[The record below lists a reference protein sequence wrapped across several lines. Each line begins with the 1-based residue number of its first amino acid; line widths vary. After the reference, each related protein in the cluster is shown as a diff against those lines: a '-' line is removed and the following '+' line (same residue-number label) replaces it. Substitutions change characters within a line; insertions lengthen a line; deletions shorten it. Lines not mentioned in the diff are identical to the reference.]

1 MPPVQ
6 IALYIVLGIALAISV
21 VTDLRSRLIYNL
33 VTVPT
38 LVIALALRAALV
50 GWRGAGVESAPFG
63 LLPGLVGLVC
73 GGLIFYVMYLV
84 GGMGGGDV
92 KLMAAVGAALGFPV
106 VLYALMFTALVG
118 GLMAVLLLLWQGSL
132 LETFVGMGKKI
143 AEVLHLKREEG
154 PKPPA
159 KYVPYGVAI
168 ALGSIWAVAWDL
180 THPLL
185 ESVAR

>member
-6 IALYIVLGIALAISV
+6 IALYVVLGIALAISV

-33 VTVPT
+33 VTIPT
-38 LVIALALRAALV
+38 LVIALGLRAALV
-50 GWRGAGVESAPFG
+50 GWRGTGLENAPYG
-63 LLPGLVGLVC
+63 LLPGLVGFVC
-73 GGLIFYVMYLV
+73 GGLIFYVMFLF

-118 GLMAVLLLLWQGSL
+118 GLMAILVLLWDGSL
-132 LETFVGMGKKI
+132 ARTFVGMGKKL
-143 AEVLHLKREEG
+143 AHVLHIKRVDG
-154 PKPPA
+154 PAPER

-180 THPLL
+180 THPIF
-185 ESVAR
+185 ETVAR

>member
-6 IALYIVLGIALAISV
+6 IALYVVLGIALAISV
-21 VTDLRSRLIYNL
+21 VTDLRSRLIYNV

-50 GWRGAGVESAPFG
+50 GWRGAGAENAAFG
-63 LLPGLVGLVC
+63 VLPGLVGLAC
-73 GGLIFYVMYLV
+73 GGLIFYLMYLV

-92 KLMAAVGAALGFPV
+92 KLMAAVGAVLGFPV

-118 GLMAVLLLLWQGSL
+118 GLMAILVLLWQGSL
-132 LETFVGMGKKI
+132 VLTFLGMGKKL
-143 AEVLHLKREEG
+143 AHALHIRRDEG
-154 PKPPA
+154 PKPEP

-168 ALGSIWAVAWDL
+168 ALGSVWAVAWDL

-185 ESVAR
+185 DSIAR